1 MSNLT
6 ESFTVYIIDDDASVR
21 SGLTRLMRAAK
32 LPSRAFATPG
42 EFLEIADTATEGCVL
57 LDLTMPT
64 MSGTEMQAHLR
75 DMHFKLPV
83 IVVSANDSEDARKM
97 ALALGAS
104 FFLRKP
110 VDDQAL
116 IDAINWVTEASASSQ
131 RR

>member
-1 MSNLT
+1 MKLSLLEAGFGGHLAPLRT
-6 ESFTVYIIDDDASVR
+6 SP
-21 SGLTRLMRAAK
+21 RLPR
-32 LPSRAFATPG
+32 RQCQQCG
-42 EFLEIADTATEGCVL
+42 G
-57 LDLTMPT
+57 DL
-64 MSGTEMQAHLR
+64 
-75 DMHFKLPV
+75 HFKPPV

-116 IDAINWVTEASASSQ
+116 IDAINWVTEATASSQ